1 MEPTINKGLLVGYSK
16 ASKAY
21 RIFVP
26 AHKKII
32 VCRDVQFEEERAL
45 RRYKYLQAEDQ

>member
-1 MEPTINKGLLVGYSK
+1 MDPTVVKGLLVGYRE

-26 AHKKII
+26 AHIKII
-32 VCRDVQFEEERAL
+32 VCRDIKFEEEHAL
-45 RRYKYLQAEDQ
+45 RRSKYLPTGT